1 MAKEAKIVF
10 EVVTQRVIAEFSL
23 FEEQKIIDLR
33 DVLLTFVNK
42 QVFYLFNSFFCQ
54 LFIHIYIYLF
64 IYFYFFRSAYE
75 FYFQPGLRSK
85 ILEFFTSSQ
94 YFI

>member
-42 QVFYLFNSFFCQ
+42 QVFYLFNYFSCQ
-54 LFIHIYIYLF
+54 LFIYIYIHLFIYLF
-64 IYFYFFRSAYE
+64 VFIFVVQFTNFTFSLVL
-75 FYFQPGLRSK
+75 GLK
-85 ILEFFTSSQ
+85 F
-94 YFI
+94 

>member
-1 MAKEAKIVF
+1 MANEAKIVF

-42 QVFYLFNSFFCQ
+42 QVFSLFNHFFCQ
-54 LFIHIYIYLF
+54 LFVYLYIYVYIYLF
-64 IYFYFFRSAYE
+64 LFLSFTLRILLSAW
-75 FYFQPGLRSK
+75 F
-85 ILEFFTSSQ
+85 
-94 YFI
+94 

>member
-42 QVFYLFNSFFCQ
+42 QVFYLFNYFFCQ
-54 LFIHIYIYLF
+54 LFIYKCIYLF
-64 IYFYFFRSAYE
+64 IFIFVVH
-75 FYFQPGLRSK
+75 
-85 ILEFFTSSQ
+85 FTNFTFSLV
-94 YFI
+94 

>member
-42 QVFYLFNSFFCQ
+42 QVFYLFYYIFCQ
-54 LFIHIYIYLF
+54 LFIYIYICIYLF
-64 IYFYFFRSAYE
+64 IFIFVVQFTNFTFSLVL
-75 FYFQPGLRSK
+75 GLK
-85 ILEFFTSSQ
+85 F
-94 YFI
+94 